1 MNMVK
6 HRYSAEIQRT
16 KGLLELAAALYDT
29 SLSYQTERAAEQA
42 MQTESRVGYSLTLAL
57 TATREKG
64 ISFSFAADGFREL
77 QAVSR
82 GRLSLAWINPSVAA
96 TMAYRGKG
104 LFSKRQPIRTI
115 AVFPSY
121 DVMGFAVHESTGIT
135 SLDQI
140 RKERIPLRVST
151 GTVSQE
157 WVKYSP
163 TMFTVCAVM
172 KAAGFTF
179 ADLRRWGGKIQS
191 VTRPSHPDRRV
202 ALEKGTV
209 NAVFDEGIKSWGQSA
224 LDAGFR
230 YLPVAGSML
239 KKLTAIGYRA
249 SVLPK
254 SRFPTLPAD
263 VPTVDFS
270 GWPMVVNAAM
280 PDDGAYALCEA
291 IEARKAL
298 MPTDNFKP
306 LDMAQLCANDLE
318 APFDVPLHPGAK
330 RFYLEKGYLKSAV

>member
-1 MNMVK
+1 MNIVK

-16 KGLLELAAALYDT
+16 RGLLELAAALYDT

-82 GRLSLAWINPSVAA
+82 GALSLAWINPSVAA
-96 TMAYRGKG
+96 TMAFKGKG
-104 LFSKRQPIRTI
+104 LFSKRQRIRTV

-135 SLDQI
+135 SLEQI
-140 RKERIPLRVST
+140 GKERIPLRLST
-151 GTVSQE
+151 GTISKE

-163 TMFTVCAVM
+163 TMFTVTAVM

-191 VTRPSHPDRRV
+191 VTRPSHPDRRE
-202 ALEKGTV
+202 ALEKETI

-230 YLPVAGSML
+230 YLPVQGNIL
-239 KKLTAIGYRA
+239 KKLTVIGYRA

-254 SRFPTLPAD
+254 SRFPALPAD

-280 PDDGAYALCEA
+280 PNDVAYALCEA

-306 LDMAQLCANDLE
+306 LDMAQLCANDFE

-330 RFYLEKGYLKSAV
+330 RFYLEKGYLKSGV

>member
-1 MNMVK
+1 MNTVK

-16 KGLLELAAALYDT
+16 RGLLELAAALYDT
-29 SLSYQTERAAEQA
+29 SLSFKTERAAEQA
-42 MQTESRVGYSLTLAL
+42 IQTESRVGYSLTLAL

-64 ISFSFAADGFREL
+64 VSFSFAADGFREL

-82 GRLSLAWINPSVAA
+82 GKLSLAWINPSVAA
-96 TMAYRGKG
+96 TMAFRGKG
-104 LFSKRQPIRTI
+104 LFSKRQPIRTV

-121 DVMGFAVHESTGIT
+121 DVMAFAVHESTGIT
-135 SLDQI
+135 SLAQI

-151 GTVSQE
+151 GTISKE

-163 TMFTVCAVM
+163 TMFTVTTVM

-191 VTRPSHPDRRV
+191 VTRPSHPDRRE
-202 ALEKGTV
+202 ALEKGTI

-230 YLPVAGSML
+230 YLPVDGSIL
-239 KKLTAIGYRA
+239 KKLSAIGYRA

-254 SRFPTLPAD
+254 SRFPALPAD

-280 PDDGAYALCEA
+280 PNDVAYALCEA

-306 LDMAQLCANDLE
+306 LNMAQLCANDLE

-330 RFYLEKGYLKSAV
+330 RFYLEKGYLKSGV